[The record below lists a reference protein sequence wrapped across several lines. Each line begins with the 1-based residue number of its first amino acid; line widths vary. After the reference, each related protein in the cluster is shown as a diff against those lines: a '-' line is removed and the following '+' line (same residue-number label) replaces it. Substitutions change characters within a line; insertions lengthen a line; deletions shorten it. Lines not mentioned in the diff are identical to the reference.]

1 MRVATHALAAWHTA
15 YTIMPRD
22 GCAMRQALRVEIP
35 IGIAAGA
42 QLQYE
47 GEGHR
52 LQGREPG
59 NVIVHIREK
68 PHQSFRRKGND
79 LHYKCS
85 IFAGS
90 TITINTLGG
99 DQLRVSLGRDV
110 E

>member
-1 MRVATHALAAWHTA
+1 
-15 YTIMPRD
+15 MPRD